1 MASFTAPPLRR
12 ALSHLLLGL
21 AAAVLILPVW
31 FALVASTYNGAD
43 FLAGHVGLWF
53 GSHGAATYQAVL
65 TGHGTIA
72 MALPNIGQA
81 LITSTIMAV
90 LITIGKI
97 VISLPSAFAVTYFQF
112 PLRGFWF
119 ALIFV
124 TLLLP
129 IEVRIVPTFQVAANF
144 HLLNSYTGLTLPLIA
159 SATATF
165 LFRQTFLSIPEEL
178 TEAARL
184 DGASPLRFFI
194 DIIIPMSRTSIAA
207 LTVILFIYGWNQY
220 LWPLLITT
228 KTSWATIVM
237 VIGRLSQTAA
247 EGDPVWN
254 YTMATALL
262 ALVPPVFV
270 VVAMQRLFVRGLT
283 EMEK

>member
-1 MASFTAPPLRR
+1 MANIAAPALRR
-12 ALSHLLLGL
+12 ALSNLLLAV

-31 FALVASTYNGAD
+31 FALVASSYNGAD

-53 GSHGAATYQAVL
+53 GKHGLATYQAVI
-65 TGHGTIA
+65 TGHGIVA
-72 MALPNIGQA
+72 MALPNIGRA
-81 LITSTIMAV
+81 LVTSTIMAL

-97 VISLPSAFAVTYFQF
+97 AISLPSAFAVTYFRF

-144 HLLNSYTGLTLPLIA
+144 HMLNSFTGLTLPLIA

-184 DGASPLRFFI
+184 DGASPMRFFI

-220 LWPLLITT
+220 LWPLLVTT
-228 KTSWATIVM
+228 KTSWSTIVM